1 MENEPALELKKEIDV
16 DIKNEESLDSEKI
29 SEKNDN
35 IDNLPPDS
43 YLKRDEFSSERY
55 KIELKNLPKNFGF
68 SQLRKMLRSLELK
81 FVKINSPGRCTYA
94 FITFTD
100 ENAKQ
105 EAMKIL
111 NGYKYKGH
119 ELTAIVCKL
128 RGQKKGLNFHNL
140 KNIC

>member
-1 MENEPALELKKEIDV
+1 MDNEKFLESDQEIGIN
-16 DIKNEESLDSEKI
+16 IKNEELIDTNKI
-29 SEKNDN
+29 SDDKEE
-35 IDNLPPDS
+35 IANLPPDS

-68 SQLRKMLRSLELK
+68 SQLRKMLRSLDLK

-94 FITFTD
+94 FITFID

-119 ELTAIVCKL
+119 ELTAIVC
-128 RGQKKGLNFHNL
+128 
-140 KNIC
+140 

>member
-1 MENEPALELKKEIDV
+1 MDNETSLELGIN
-16 DIKNEESLDSEKI
+16 IKNEELEDT
-29 SEKNDN
+29 DN
-35 IDNLPPDS
+35 IAEDKGDVDNLPPDS

-55 KIELKNLPKNFGF
+55 KIELKNFGF
-68 SQLRKMLRSLELK
+68 SHLRKMLRSLDLK

-119 ELTAIVCKL
+119 ELTASM
-128 RGQKKGLNFHNL
+128 
-140 KNIC
+140 